1 MALNVAVPLAPS
13 ATPVPPTTIDEVI
26 TQENDIIDQSLR
38 TRDRIGYFT
47 ALYERV
53 TVDVRRAIIAG
64 NVFLD
69 NERMGRLDVVFAN
82 RFLAAWNAYASG
94 GTLTKSWQLAFDSL
108 KDDSPLIIQHLLL
121 GMNAHINLD
130 LGIAAATVAPGS
142 ELASLK
148 QDFDSINGLLAR
160 LVSVVEVELG
170 EVSPRLKQLEAISP
184 EGEDLVFNFAM
195 DVAREKAWE
204 LAQLLAPLPQDQ
216 WAPHIAERDQS
227 VHDLGN
233 LILHPGFLVD
243 GLLEWIRAKENKDI
257 AYNIQVIGG

>member
-1 MALNVAVPLAPS
+1 MALPVAVSRVPS
-13 ATPVPPTTIDEVI
+13 APPTTIDEVI

-38 TRDRIGYFT
+38 VPDRIGYFT

-64 NVFLD
+64 NVFQD
-69 NERMGRLDVVFAN
+69 NERMGKLDVVFAG
-82 RFLAAWNAYASG
+82 RFLAAWNAYGSG
-94 GTLTKSWQLAFDSL
+94 GTLTKSWQLAFDAL

-142 ELASLK
+142 ALASLRE
-148 QDFDSINGLLAR
+148 DFNRINALLAR

-195 DVAREKAWE
+195 DKAREAAWA
-204 LAQLLAPLPQDQ
+204 LAEKLAPLPQDQ
-216 WAPHIAERDQS
+216 WAPHIAAQDQF
-227 VHDLGN
+227 VAGLGN

-243 GLLEWIRAKENKDI
+243 GLLAWIRAAESKDI